1 MLKFLTYNLLSLKKI
16 LETYPARVLLYSL
29 SIQQKGILIK
39 CLQRL
44 FRQVAGGKRTPL
56 PSNWIY
62 PGVAGDGAWEGGE
75 DKKEL
80 AGAWHLEITKLEG
93 QKRDQW
99 LPGAVGK
106 ARGWLRDLGE
116 FWVVMELL
124 HVVWYTTDWIQLHN
138 WICQNLQNCALER
151 ANVTAWTLYLKTE
164 NQNSICHLKKF

>member
-1 MLKFLTYNLLSLKKI
+1 MKCLSFSLITCSLLKKI

-44 FRQVAGGKRTPL
+44 FRQVVGGKRTPL
-56 PSNWIY
+56 PSNGIY

-80 AGAWHLEITKLEG
+80 ARAWHLEITKLEG

-106 ARGWLRDLGE
+106 ARG
-116 FWVVMELL
+116 
-124 HVVWYTTDWIQLHN
+124 
-138 WICQNLQNCALER
+138 
-151 ANVTAWTLYLKTE
+151 
-164 NQNSICHLKKF
+164 